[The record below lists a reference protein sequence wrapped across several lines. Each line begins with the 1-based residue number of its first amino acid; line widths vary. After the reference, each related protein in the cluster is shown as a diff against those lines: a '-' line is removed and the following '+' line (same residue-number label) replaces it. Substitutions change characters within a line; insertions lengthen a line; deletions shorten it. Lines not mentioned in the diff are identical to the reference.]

1 MASPE
6 PQPGDLIEIFR
17 PFYRHWAVYVGGG
30 YVVHLA
36 PSSEIAGAGG
46 ASIMSA
52 VADSAIVKKER
63 LCDVVGRDPYRVNNK
78 HDDKYN
84 PFPPS
89 KIVQWA
95 EELVGRE
102 LCYSLTSKN
111 CEHFV
116 NELRYG
122 VSRSDQVSHV
132 WKKVQTALAALT
144 GLGAGDTA
152 KLKTSEGSARTQV
165 IDAVPA
171 AIIMKL
177 NLLYK
182 ITPKS
187 GS

>member
-6 PQPGDLIEIFR
+6 PQPGDLIEVFR

-52 VADSAIVKKER
+52 VADRAIVKKER

-95 EELVGRE
+95 EELVGQE
-102 LCYSLTSKN
+102 FCYSLTSNN

-116 NELRYG
+116 NKLRYG
-122 VSRSDQVSHV
+122 VSRSDQVRD
-132 WKKVQTALAALT
+132 ALT
-144 GLGAGDTA
+144 AATISGVGLIALSAGVMFSRN
-152 KLKTSEGSARTQV
+152 KKQHQ
-165 IDAVPA
+165 
-171 AIIMKL
+171 
-177 NLLYK
+177 
-182 ITPKS
+182 
-187 GS
+187 

>member
-122 VSRSDQVSHV
+122 VSRSDQV
-132 WKKVQTALAALT
+132 
-144 GLGAGDTA
+144 
-152 KLKTSEGSARTQV
+152 R
-165 IDAVPA
+165 DAVTA
-171 AIIMKL
+171 ATI
-177 NLLYK
+177 
-182 ITPKS
+182 S
-187 GS
+187 GVGLIALSAGVMFSRNKKQSQ